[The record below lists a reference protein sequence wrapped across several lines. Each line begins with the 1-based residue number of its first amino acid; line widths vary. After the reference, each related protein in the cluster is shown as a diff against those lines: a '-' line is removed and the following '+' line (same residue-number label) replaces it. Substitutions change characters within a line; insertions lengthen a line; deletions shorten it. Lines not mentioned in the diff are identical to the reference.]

1 MNIRPEHLSALCHL
15 GYTEAE
21 ARFLYLVATH
31 SGYFTLRHY
40 LAFCGQSKG
49 CLVHRLTSRI
59 LDHRHARYAP
69 YAHNTHVYN
78 LYSRRVYGVID
89 KDNLRNRRRQSVEM
103 IHTRLM
109 ILAFVIAH
117 SDEDYFE
124 TEREKVEYFTQRMR
138 IPLALLPCRI
148 YHGIKSASN
157 TKRYFVDRS
166 PIFIPATGSSLG
178 LPRLVTF
185 TYCDIPG
192 SSLRAY
198 ISHLQSYKPLL
209 LQLPDFNFVF
219 ASAELHNF
227 ERAKAY
233 FSQQFSDSS
242 WFTTRRLLRYFE
254 LRRLWETQRSAELT
268 RADRD
273 FLRDAMKQFHA
284 TGFESAYQ
292 EWSNGRLSNE
302 EISRILGSSQTQRK
316 GRFQTY
322 VLPES
327 YSIFSTE
334 ARTDYRTRGRDRSSG
349 QFSITRSTPCES

>member
-1 MNIRPEHLSALCHL
+1 MNIRPGHLSALCHL
-15 GYTEAE
+15 GYTETE

-59 LDHRHARYAP
+59 LDRRHARYTP

-89 KDNLRNRRRQSVEM
+89 KDNLRNRRRQAVEM
-103 IHTRLM
+103 IHARLM
-109 ILAFVIAH
+109 TLAFVVAH
-117 SDEDYFE
+117 SDEGYLE
-124 TEREKVEYFTQRMR
+124 TEREKVDYFTGRMR
-138 IPLALLPCRI
+138 IPLAVLPCRI
-148 YHGIKSASN
+148 YHGIKSASK

-178 LPRLVTF
+178 LPPLVTF

-198 ISHLQSYKPLL
+198 MSHLHSYKPLL
-209 LQLPDFNFVF
+209 RQLPDFNFVF
-219 ASAELHNF
+219 ASAEPYNF
-227 ERAKAY
+227 ERAKAH
-233 FSQQFSDSS
+233 FSQQFGDSS
-242 WFTTRRLLRYFE
+242 WFTTRRLLRYFQ

-273 FLRDAMKQFHA
+273 FLRDAMKQFRA
-284 TGFESAYQ
+284 AAFESAYQ
-292 EWSNGRLSNE
+292 KWANGGLSNE
-302 EISRILGSSQTQRK
+302 EARSLLALSETQKK

-349 QFSITRSTPCES
+349 QFSISRSTPCEP